1 MVTPGGVGEG
11 VLSCGYTWWGGVGEG
26 VDVLSCGYTWWGGGG
41 GRRT

>member
-1 MVTPGGVGEG
+1 MGEG
-11 VLSCGYTWWGGVGEG
+11 VDVLSCGYTWWGGVGEG